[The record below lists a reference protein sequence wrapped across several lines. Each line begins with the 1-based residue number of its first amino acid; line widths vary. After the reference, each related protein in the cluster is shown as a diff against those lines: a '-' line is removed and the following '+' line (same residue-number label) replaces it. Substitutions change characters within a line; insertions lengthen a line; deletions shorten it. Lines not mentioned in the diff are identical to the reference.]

1 MLVDRRGKLVS
12 RTEIFEQ
19 IWGKQVFVD
28 TDNAIN
34 TAIRKLRRALGDDP
48 DSPTFI
54 ETVSAKGYRFLPAV
68 IFARQEPS
76 PLAEAKVDEVSRDT
90 PPVRYAKSGD
100 VHIAYRVF
108 GEGPRDIVLI
118 PGTLSH
124 VEVSWERPASRHFLK
139 RMMAFARVIVFD
151 KRGQGMSDRVAPAEQ
166 TLEERIDDVRA
177 VMEAAGS
184 ARATLYGWSEGGL
197 MCLTFCA
204 TYPGRVSSLVLY
216 GTCASIKDPPWSQS
230 NEDWEHKLS
239 IWTDHWG
246 EGNLIELNAPSLR
259 DDPVAREAFAQLERA
274 SASPGNILALMR
286 ANYQLD
292 ARHVL
297 PVISAPSLILH
308 RVGDLLVPVEC
319 GRYLA
324 EHIPGATFKEI
335 PGTDH
340 TILDI
345 ETQDVV
351 ADYVEE
357 FITGSLHHPEPDRVL
372 ATVMFTHIVDAIERA
387 ATMGEQRWSELLRR
401 FYEVLR
407 NELATF
413 RGREIRTV
421 SDGLLATFDGP
432 ARAIR
437 CALSIRD
444 KVAPLGLHLRTGLH
458 TGECDLSSDNLHG
471 IAVDIAGQVASI
483 AASDQ
488 VMTSGTVKDLVAGSN
503 LRFADRGTHT
513 LKDIPGEWRL
523 FEAR

>member
-1 MLVDRRGKLVS
+1 MSADICRFGEFELDRNAYQLRLKGRPLQLERIPLDLLFLLVDRRGKLVS

-34 TAIRKLRRALGDDP
+34 TAIRKLRRALDDDP

-76 PLAEAKVDEVSRDT
+76 PLAEAKVNDEVSRNA
-90 PPVRYAKSGD
+90 PPVRYARSGD

-108 GEGPRDIVLI
+108 GEGPRDIVLV

-124 VEVSWERPASRHFLK
+124 VEVSWERPASRHLLK

-166 TLEERIDDVRA
+166 TLEERMGDVRA

-184 ARATLYGWSEGGL
+184 ARATLYGWSEGGP

-204 TYPGRVSSLVLY
+204 TYPERVSSLVLY

-246 EGNLIELNAPSLR
+246 EGNLIEFNAPSLR
-259 DDPVAREAFAQLERA
+259 DDPVAREAIAQLERA

-292 ARHVL
+292 VRHVL

-340 TILDI
+340 TIFDI

-372 ATVMFTHIVDAIERA
+372 ATVMFTHIVDSIERA
-387 ATMGEQRWSELLRR
+387 ATMGEQRWSALLRR
-401 FYEVLR
+401 FYELLR
-407 NELATF
+407 AELATF

-421 SDGLLATFDGP
+421 SDGLLVTFDGP

-437 CALSIRD
+437 FACSVRD
-444 KVAPLGLHLRTGLH
+444 KVHRLGLQIRTGLH
-458 TGECDLSSDNLHG
+458 TH
-471 IAVDIAGQVASI
+471 
-483 AASDQ
+483 
-488 VMTSGTVKDLVAGSN
+488 
-503 LRFADRGTHT
+503 R
-513 LKDIPGEWRL
+513 
-523 FEAR
+523 